1 VIEEWRHTKPAFPL
15 RLARLPA
22 SRPSTASEN
31 VPQKKNLSQPYGLHK
46 FLFLIMYKK
55 TAWEIKSVMKWSRW
69 PRFNCQGGTW
79 GGKAR
84 EGRLMAPK
92 VTDAM

>member
-1 VIEEWRHTKPAFPL
+1 
-15 RLARLPA
+15 
-22 SRPSTASEN
+22 
-31 VPQKKNLSQPYGLHK
+31 LSQPYGLHK
-46 FLFLIMYKK
+46 FVFLIMYKK
-55 TAWEIKSVMKWSRW
+55 TASEINSVMEWSRW
-69 PRFNCQGGTW
+69 PRFNCQGGAW